1 MTDDGLDILH
11 IDNHLL
17 VVNKPAL
24 LATQGAAE
32 GQDSLVVRARS
43 YLKREFDKPGNVY
56 IGVVSR
62 LDAFVS
68 GVVVLARTSKAADR
82 LTKQF
87 AYGNVRKRYRALVAA
102 PPSPPRDECVDWL
115 IKDDDAQRM
124 IVCADEHDGGKR
136 AVLRY
141 ATIGKTGG
149 LTALDIELVT
159 GRKHQIRVQL
169 AHRGY
174 PIVGDRKYGSRHK
187 FPRGIALH
195 AAELE
200 IKHPVTKD
208 GMVFVAAR
216 PGYWPRIEE
225 CAAP

>member
-1 MTDDGLDILH
+1 MPAPELDILH

-32 GQDSLVVRARS
+32 GEDSLVVRARA
-43 YLKREFDKPGNVY
+43 YLKREFNKPGNVY

-62 LDAFVS
+62 LDSFVS

-87 AYGNVRKRYRALVAA
+87 SSGSVRKRYRALVAS
-102 PPSPPRDECVDWL
+102 PPSPSAAECVDL
-115 IKDDDAQRM
+115 LAKDDTAQRM
-124 IVCADEHDGGKR
+124 IVCGNENDAGKR

-141 ATIGKTGG
+141 TTVGAVGG
-149 LTALDIELVT
+149 FTALDIELVT

-174 PIVGDRKYGSRHK
+174 PIVGDRKYGSRRK
-187 FPRGIALH
+187 FVRGIALH

-200 IKHPVTKD
+200 IEHPVSS
-208 GMVFVAAR
+208 AR
-216 PGYWPRIEE
+216 RRFSAPVPNYWPRT
-225 CAAP
+225 A

>member
-1 MTDDGLDILH
+1 MTAPELDILH

-24 LATQGAAE
+24 LTTQGAAE
-32 GQDSLVVRARS
+32 GEDSLVVRARA

-62 LDAFVS
+62 LDSFVS

-87 AYGNVRKRYRALVAA
+87 SSGSVRKIYRALVAS
-102 PPSPPRDECVDWL
+102 PPSPSEDDCVDL
-115 IKDDDAQRM
+115 LAKDDAARRM
-124 IVCADEHDGGKR
+124 IVCGDENSAGKR

-141 ATIGKTGG
+141 TTVGAVGG
-149 LTALDIELVT
+149 LTALDIDLVT

-174 PIVGDRKYGSRHK
+174 PIVGDRKYGSGRK
-187 FPRGIALH
+187 FVRGIALH

-200 IKHPVTKD
+200 IEHPITKES
-208 GMVFVAAR
+208 MVFVATR
-216 PGYWPRIEE
+216 PEYWP
-225 CAAP
+225 

>member
-1 MTDDGLDILH
+1 MTASELDILH

-32 GQDSLVVRARS
+32 GEDSLVVRARA

-62 LDAFVS
+62 LDSFVS

-87 AYGNVRKRYRALVAA
+87 SSGSVRKSYRALVAS
-102 PPSPPRDECVDWL
+102 PPSPSEDECVDL
-115 IKDDDAQRM
+115 LAKDDAAKRM
-124 IVCADEHDGGKR
+124 IVCSDEDVAGKR

-141 ATIGKTGG
+141 TTVGAVGG
-149 LTALDIELVT
+149 LTA
-159 GRKHQIRVQL
+159 
-169 AHRGY
+169 
-174 PIVGDRKYGSRHK
+174 
-187 FPRGIALH
+187 F
-195 AAELE
+195 
-200 IKHPVTKD
+200 
-208 GMVFVAAR
+208 
-216 PGYWPRIEE
+216 
-225 CAAP
+225 